1 MNSFLSI
8 LFILTIVSANAQNSN
23 TVVDVNELF
32 DLKVDSIEQKI
43 TINKWGADTNYHLHF
58 KVGNISKDTLTY
70 ITNTCFYYNHSSL
83 TVGNLELD
91 LNLDGGCSIN
101 SHNIYKLAPGESF
114 VESEWITASNLN
126 TLKIGEWN
134 ITLSVPLIRD
144 NPTTYRIDGR
154 SFVEDKKY
162 LTNNCLT
169 KVVKTVVENRKRKKK
184 KKHIT
189 HR

>member
-43 TINKWGADTNYHLHF
+43 TINKWDADTSYYLHF
-58 KVGNISKDTLTY
+58 KVENISNDTLTY

-83 TVGNLELD
+83 TIDNLELD
-91 LNLDGGCSIN
+91 LNPDGGCSFN
-101 SHNIYKLAPGESF
+101 SLNVYKLDPGESF